1 MLTASIVTY
10 HNRISEIKRVIDCV
24 CRSSIEKLY
33 IIDNSRND
41 ALRIF
46 EKYSSKIRY
55 IHNAN
60 IGYGGA
66 HNLAINEA
74 IDLGSEYHVVINPD
88 IYFEPDIIDTM
99 VVYADTDHTIGWVM
113 PRVVYPDGR
122 LQYLCKL
129 LPTPADLIFRRFLP
143 EKIFPC
149 LRNRFEMRDTG
160 YDRTMNIP
168 YLSGCFMFLRITALK
183 QVGLFDERFF
193 MYGEDIDLS
202 RRMHAEYRTMYYP
215 KITII
220 HAHERAS
227 YKSLKMLWIHT
238 LNIVRYFNKWGW
250 FFDKERRRM
259 NKCALDDVKMQ
270 SINSI

>member
-10 HNRISEIKRVIDCV
+10 HSQISELKKIIGCA
-24 CRSSIEKLY
+24 CQSSIEKLY
-33 IIDNSRND
+33 IIDNSKND
-41 ALRIF
+41 ALRIL
-46 EKYSSKIRY
+46 EKEFPKIRY

-66 HNLAINEA
+66 HNLAIKEA
-74 IDLGSEYHVVINPD
+74 INIGSEYHVVLNPD
-88 IYFEPDIIDTM
+88 IYFESNIIETLNA
-99 VVYADTDHTIGWVM
+99 YADTDHTIGWVM

-129 LPTPADLIFRRFLP
+129 LPTPTDLIFRRFLP
-143 EKIFPC
+143 EKMFPY

-160 YDRTMNIP
+160 YDHVMNVP
-168 YLSGCFMFLRITALK
+168 YLSGCFMFLRIAALK
-183 QVGLFDERFF
+183 EIGLFDERFF

-202 RRMHAEYRTMYYP
+202 RRMHIKYKTMYYP
-215 KITII
+215 KVSIV

-227 YKSLKMLWIHT
+227 YKSLKMLSIHI

-250 FFDKERRRM
+250 FFDKERRQINQRTLA
-259 NKCALDDVKMQ
+259 NVKM
-270 SINSI
+270 